1 MPSGVLREGGA
12 AMNTKPM
19 LAKPVVD
26 LPRGREWTYEVKWD
40 GYRLIAVKEGPHVRL
55 LSRNQHDMTADFPSI
70 ARAVAALPPK
80 RAVFDGE
87 LVALDKTGR
96 PSFTGLQ
103 ERHRHI
109 ATGNQYALA
118 FYVFDLLEVNG
129 RSWRRQPLSAR
140 RRRLASLIRGDTVLL
155 SRPLPGTVEAII
167 RRVRQYGLEGVVA
180 KRRGSPYQSG
190 ERSSDWQKV
199 RFSPRQEFV
208 VGGYV
213 PKDGAFDSLLVG
225 FYREGRLQYAG
236 RVREGFTPRTRA
248 ALALRLRLGGV
259 RDRCPFD
266 DLPHDTAYAG
276 KHPWDQRM
284 TKEDMRGIRWLSPAQ
299 VIEVSYLG
307 WARHGLL
314 RQGRFVGLRE
324 DKAADAVCRE

>member
-1 MPSGVLREGGA
+1 
-12 AMNTKPM
+12 MNTKPM
-19 LAKPVVD
+19 LAKAVVQ

-87 LVALDKTGR
+87 LVALDKAGR

-109 ATGNQYALA
+109 KSGDAYALA
-118 FYVFDLLEVNG
+118 YYVFDLLELNG
-129 RSWRRQPLSAR
+129 RSWRRQPLAAR
-140 RRRLASLIRGDTVLL
+140 RRRLAGLVRGDTVLL
-155 SRPLPGTVEAII
+155 SLPLPGTVDDIVRRI
-167 RRVRQYGLEGVVA
+167 REYGLEGVVA
-180 KRRGSPYQSG
+180 KRRGSRYQSG

-208 VGGYV
+208 VGGFV
-213 PKDGAFDSLLVG
+213 PDGATFDSLLVG
-225 FYREGRLQYAG
+225 FYTKEGRFQYAG
-236 RVREGFTPRTRA
+236 RVREGFTARTRA
-248 ALALRLRLGGV
+248 ALALRLRLHGL
-259 RDRCPFD
+259 REKCPFD
-266 DLPHDTAYAG
+266 DLPHVVSYRRR
-276 KHPWDQRM
+276 HPWDQRV
-284 TKEDMRGIRWLSPAQ
+284 TTDDMPGLRWVLPSE
-299 VIEVSYLG
+299 VIEVAYLG

-314 RQGRFVGLRE
+314 RQGRFLGIRE
-324 DKAADAVCRE
+324 DKSADAVRRDSQGICRS